1 MPKCE
6 LCGDLL
12 AATVKPLKTVP
23 LSGKLTNT
31 VSRGYGIRGPVLG
44 VWQCAEKTGG
54 NGGMVFS
61 IRGTRYS
68 GGRYSKFYPYWT
80 KLAELCAKI
89 HMPIFGITHQF

>member
-44 VWQCAEKTGG
+44 FGNAPKKREEMVAWYSVFGG
-54 NGGMVFS
+54 HG
-61 IRGTRYS
+61 IRGAGIRNFTHIGQNWLNYVP
-68 GGRYSKFYPYWT
+68 KTICPY
-80 KLAELCAKI
+80 L
-89 HMPIFGITHQF
+89 G